1 MIVQYRPQA
10 AWKTFYFTALL
21 LLFALTACSDLQTEK
36 IVQLANNGIM
46 VDSRVGLMWQSNRSP
61 KQFTDSAEAE
71 QYAQSL
77 SLAGFTD
84 WRLPTSQELWDL
96 YFTNDYS
103 MAGQLAKQITM
114 KGSYWTKDGNQIIAG
129 YLDEGDDPGINRYYI
144 NSKKGYVRAVRTM
157 NTQE

>member
-1 MIVQYRPQA
+1 MNLPYQPKA
-10 AWKTFYFTALL
+10 AWKRHFLIVLL
-21 LLFALTACSDLQTEK
+21 LLFSLAGCAEQQTER
-36 IVQLANNGIM
+36 IVQLDNNGTM
-46 VDSRVGLMWQSNRSP
+46 VDTRVGLMWQRNRFSQ
-61 KQFTDSAEAE
+61 QFVDPLKAEN
-71 QYAQSL
+71 YAQSL

-103 MAGQLAKQITM
+103 MAGKLAKYVTM
-114 KGSYWTKDGNQIIAG
+114 KGSYWTKDESRIIAG

-157 NTQE
+157 NSQ